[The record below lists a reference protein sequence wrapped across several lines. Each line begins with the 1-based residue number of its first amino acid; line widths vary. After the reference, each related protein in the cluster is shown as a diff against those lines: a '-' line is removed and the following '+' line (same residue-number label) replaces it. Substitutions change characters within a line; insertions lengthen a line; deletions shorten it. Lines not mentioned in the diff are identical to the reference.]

1 MTLTAGQALTS
12 PAMSDLAEGIETTAT
27 LPADQSADPTVF
39 RAILTQLELR
49 GVLCSEVHDSQQEDA
64 RPCIALHPENMAELD
79 TVCQTLS
86 QVRAIRPVGLSGEA
100 QIIVENGEEA
110 IRRYSTVRVIP
121 ASISETIG
129 QNTQSGWR
137 AVLRRVRA
145 WLRPSG
151 VFCVLLG
158 PDGVGKSTT
167 IQRLQLEL
175 QVLLGPCKKERWRP
189 GVIRK
194 VAPDTSN
201 RMPHSKSPRGS
212 IASAFSLLGLA
223 LDFGIGYFVSAYPA
237 MARSETFI
245 FDRYF
250 HDLLIDPKRY
260 RYAGPMW
267 LPRHISRFIPPGRA
281 IFVILDADEEVI
293 LRRKQEL
300 PLGELR
306 RQRKAYRSF
315 GSRMPNSMIV
325 NSDKPVDEVVSEI
338 VDRIVGILAAR
349 NAFRSANRR
358 QLN

>member
-1 MTLTAGQALTS
+1 MTLTAGQVFTS
-12 PAMSDLAEGIETTAT
+12 PAMSDLAEAIETTAI
-27 LPADQSADPTVF
+27 LPADRSDGPSVF
-39 RAILTQLELR
+39 QAILAQLKLR
-49 GVLCSEVHDSQQEDA
+49 GVRCSEVHDSQVEDA
-64 RPCIALHPENMAELD
+64 RPCIALDPENMVELN
-79 TVCQTLS
+79 TVCQTFS
-86 QVRAIRPVGLSGEA
+86 QVKVVRPVGLSGEA

-110 IRRYSTVRVIP
+110 ISKFSALRVIP
-121 ASISETIG
+121 ARG
-129 QNTQSGWR
+129 QDTQSGWKT
-137 AVLRRVRA
+137 ALRHARA
-145 WLRPSG
+145 WLRPTG

-167 IQRLQLEL
+167 IQRLQLDL
-175 QVLLGPCKKERWRP
+175 QALLGPCRKERWRP

-223 LDFGIGYFVSAYPA
+223 LDFCIGYVVSAHPA

-267 LPRHISRFIPPGRA
+267 LPRQLSRFIPPGRA

-300 PLGELR
+300 PLDELR
-306 RQRKAYRSF
+306 RQRKAYKSF
-315 GSRMPNSMIV
+315 GSRMPNAMII
-325 NSDKPVDEVVSEI
+325 NSEKPVDEIVSEI
-338 VDRIVGILAAR
+338 VDGIVGILAAR
-349 NAFRSANRR
+349 NAFRSVNRR
-358 QLN
+358 RLT

>member
-1 MTLTAGQALTS
+1 MTLAAGQAFTS
-12 PAMSDLAEGIETTAT
+12 QAISDRAERIETMAT
-27 LPADQSADPTVF
+27 LPADQSAGPTVF
-39 RAILTQLELR
+39 QAILTQLELR
-49 GVLCSEVHDSQQEDA
+49 GVSCSEVRDSQQEDA
-64 RPCIALHPENMAELD
+64 GPCIALHPENMAELN

-100 QIIVENGEEA
+100 QIIVGNGEEA

-121 ASISETIG
+121 APISETIG
-129 QNTQSGWR
+129 QNTLSGWK
-137 AVLRRVRA
+137 AALRRVRA
-145 WLRPSG
+145 WIRPTG

-175 QVLLGPCKKERWRP
+175 QVLLGPCRNERWRP
-189 GVIRK
+189 GIIRK
-194 VAPDTSN
+194 VAPDTFK
-201 RMPHSKSPRGS
+201 RMPHSKSPRGN
-212 IASAFSLLGLA
+212 IASAFSLFGLA
-223 LDFGIGYFVSAYPA
+223 LDFSIGYVISAYPA
-237 MARSETFI
+237 MARSETII

-250 HDLLIDPKRY
+250 HDLLIDPRRY

-267 LPRHISRFIPPGRA
+267 LPRYFSRFIPPGSA

-293 LRRKQEL
+293 FRRKQEL
-300 PLGELR
+300 PLDELR

-325 NSDKPVDEVVSEI
+325 NSEKPVDEIVSEI

-358 QLN
+358 QLP